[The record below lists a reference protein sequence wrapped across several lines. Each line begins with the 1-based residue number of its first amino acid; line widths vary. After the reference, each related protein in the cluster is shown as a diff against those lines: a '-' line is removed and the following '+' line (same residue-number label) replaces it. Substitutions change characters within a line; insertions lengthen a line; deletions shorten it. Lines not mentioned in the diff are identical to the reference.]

1 MHSTG
6 LGPLEGAGNMW
17 CLASDSFMSRQGGR
31 RNHMKHFMILD
42 SVVLE
47 AEEWDLKNLSKD
59 KRTMNKKIEL
69 SYWNKWELI
78 LVFSVI
84 LL

>member
-1 MHSTG
+1 MNAQAKSQYILPVLRSSVDMHSTG

-31 RNHMKHFMILD
+31 RNHMKHFMMLD

-47 AEEWDLKNLSKD
+47 AEE
-59 KRTMNKKIEL
+59 
-69 SYWNKWELI
+69 
-78 LVFSVI
+78 
-84 LL
+84 